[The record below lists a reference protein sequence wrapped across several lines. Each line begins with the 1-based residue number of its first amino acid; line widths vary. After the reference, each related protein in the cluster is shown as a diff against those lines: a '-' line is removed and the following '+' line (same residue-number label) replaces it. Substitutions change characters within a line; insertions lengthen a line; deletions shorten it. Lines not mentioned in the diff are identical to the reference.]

1 MIQLDDVHKR
11 FTCGQTLERL
21 FDPLEVKALRGLS
34 VEHPSGVCLH
44 VTGPPAAGKSVLLN
58 LLIGMYEP
66 DRGRVRIFGKDPTR
80 SMALRHNLGFVRPGA
95 RTFDPV
101 LSPTM
106 NLRVCASM
114 YDLSPSLQRQRVR
127 EALEFVGIEK
137 PQTGLPYGEL
147 SPRTQ
152 SLLALAAGL
161 ISSPECVMLDEPARH
176 LDQGGVDRMNRML
189 TGLQG
194 NGVTLVVATRQPE
207 LVDGLERRE
216 IHVVDGQKERYR
228 APG

>member
-1 MIQLDDVHKR
+1 MIRLEDVHKR

-21 FDPLEVKALRGLS
+21 FDPLEVRALRGLS
-34 VEHPSGVCLH
+34 LEHPPGVCLH
-44 VTGPPAAGKSVLLN
+44 VTGPAAAGKSVLLN
-58 LLIGMYEP
+58 LLIGMYGP
-66 DRGRVRIFGKDPTR
+66 DRGRVRLFGKDPAR
-80 SMALRHNLGFVRPGA
+80 SMALRHNLGFVRPGPG
-95 RTFDPV
+95 TFDPL
-101 LSPTM
+101 LSPVR

-127 EALEFVGIEK
+127 EALEFVGIEE

-176 LDQGGVDRMNRML
+176 LDEDGVRRMHRLLN
-189 TGLQG
+189 GLQG
-194 NGVTLVVATRQPE
+194 NDVTLVVSTRQEE
-207 LVDGLERRE
+207 LVGGLERRE
-216 IHVVDGQKERYR
+216 LHLVDGRKERYR
-228 APG
+228 APD